1 MSIAPAI
8 RARPARLATAAALAS
23 LTFLPLPAAAST
35 AGQGRIYGTIETESG
50 NKYTGL
56 LRWGSEEAF
65 WDDHFN
71 ASKEDRPAL
80 DARDRRS
87 RKRKHDVEV
96 FGIRISGDWSD
107 DWAQRQFIARFGD
120 LAEIRPQRHSEADL
134 VMRNGETIH
143 VEGGSNDLEDDVTV
157 WDDKLGKLDVGW
169 SKIRSIRFTSAPA
182 SLTPNERRLYGKVKT
197 TSGDFEGFVQWDS
210 EECLSTDKLDGETED
225 GDISIEMG
233 NIRSIERRSRRG
245 SWVSLVDGRRI
256 EVSGTNDVDGD
267 IRGILVED
275 PRFGRVKISWD
286 AFERVDFTPTD
297 KSGRGYD
304 EYPPGKP
311 IVATVT
317 DAHGK
322 TRSGE
327 IAYDLDETESWEFL
341 DGSSDDI
348 DYSIPFE
355 KVKSVRPIGGRSAEV
370 VLRDGSKLRLE
381 GETDV
386 SDDNGGI
393 GFLKGATEGNSVAW
407 EDVERIDFE

>member
-8 RARPARLATAAALAS
+8 RARTARLAAVAALAS
-23 LTFLPLPAAAST
+23 WTLLPLPAAAST

-56 LRWGSEEAF
+56 LRWGGEEAF

-87 RKRKHDVEV
+87 RHRNRDVEV

-120 LAEIRPQRHSEADL
+120 LSEIRPQRHSEADL

-157 WDDKLGKLDVGW
+157 WDEKLGKLDVAW
-169 SKIRSIRFTSAPA
+169 SKIRSIKFTSAPA
-182 SLTPNERRLYGKVKT
+182 SLTPAERRLYGKVKT
-197 TSGDFEGFVQWDS
+197 TSGEFEGFVQWDS

-256 EVSGTNDVDGD
+256 DVSGTNDVDDD

-275 PRFGRVKISWD
+275 PRYGRVKISWD
-286 AFERVDFTPTD
+286 AFERVDFVPTD

-322 TRSGE
+322 TRRGE
-327 IAYDLDETESWEFL
+327 IAYDLDETGSWELL

-355 KVKSVRPIGGRSAEV
+355 KVKSVRPLGGRAAEV

-393 GFLKGATEGNSVAW
+393 GFLKGAAAGDYVAW
-407 EDVERIDFE
+407 EDVERIDFD